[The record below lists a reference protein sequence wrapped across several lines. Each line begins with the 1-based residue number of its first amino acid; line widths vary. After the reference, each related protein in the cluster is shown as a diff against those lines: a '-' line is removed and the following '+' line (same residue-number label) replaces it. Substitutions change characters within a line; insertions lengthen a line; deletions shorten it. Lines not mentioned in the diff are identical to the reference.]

1 MLKILTDLPRYI
13 EAEDVK
19 FLQNSRENVLN
30 QMLEEISKIDKVRLD
45 KYNAKLDG
53 WKSKNEAYAPCVQAQ
68 ADMKKASAMSARVS
82 SIYTVIRSIAN
93 HLGPWF
99 AFIIILIMIVLMVS
113 YSTSKSKKPFSKLQ
127 FMKDSKLAEQINPS
141 KWFSSIFP
149 SGINPFKSVTKL
161 ASRVTIKNNVDGIDR
176 PTLKG
181 GRCGNTWIDAGDTCL
196 NTQNPEPY
204 KTGITENEQDVYMPW
219 LIQGTFYV
227 PQCENTFVKD
237 DGTGKSK
244 MTDTIYFNDLGL
256 RCSSDNKVRPK
267 PINAASLTTSTKDTK
282 SKSSSNTN
290 ENNIDMQEND
300 GSNQLGSFVLIS
312 GQ

>member
-1 MLKILTDLPRYI
+1 
-13 EAEDVK
+13 
-19 FLQNSRENVLN
+19 
-30 QMLEEISKIDKVRLD
+30 
-45 KYNAKLDG
+45 
-53 WKSKNEAYAPCVQAQ
+53 
-68 ADMKKASAMSARVS
+68 
-82 SIYTVIRSIAN
+82 
-93 HLGPWF
+93 
-99 AFIIILIMIVLMVS
+99 
-113 YSTSKSKKPFSKLQ
+113 
-127 FMKDSKLAEQINPS
+127 MKDSKLAEQINPS

-204 KTGITENEQDVYMPW
+204 KTGITENDQDVYMPW

-227 PQCENTFVKD
+227 PQCEDTFIKN

-244 MTDTIYFNDLGL
+244 MTDTIYFSDLGL

-267 PINAASLTTSTKDTK
+267 PINTATSASKNTA
-282 SKSSSNTN
+282 SNLQVKTN
-290 ENNIDMQEND
+290 QNNMNGQEND
-300 GSNQLGSFVLIS
+300 GSNQFGSFVLVS